1 MTTETDEYTAEGEE
15 LNYDDYTH
23 DFMGKV
29 GNIEDFSR
37 TFLLGL
43 ARVFEDTLNFV
54 PYAHVKTYSEK
65 VGVNT
70 AMDIAAEV
78 SRAGMRQVMP
88 MGRFIAPP
96 GWDWKNA

>member
-1 MTTETDEYTAEGEE
+1 MTSE

-37 TFLLGL
+37 NFLMGL

-54 PYAHVKTYSEK
+54 SYAHVKTYSEK
-65 VGVNT
+65 VGINA
-70 AMDIAAEV
+70 AMDVAAEV
-78 SRAGMRQVMP
+78 SRAGLRQVMP
-88 MGRFIAPP
+88 MAAGLARPS
-96 GWDWKNA
+96 GE